1 MKKKCK
7 ELLDLVAVHGG
18 GDGDGEVEKAE
29 EESCEGPKLF
39 GVRLGVKG
47 EMEKK
52 RKRGHE
58 ISKSSAGFLIHA
70 NN

>member
-7 ELLDLVAVHGG
+7 ELLDLVEVHGG
-18 GDGDGEVEKAE
+18 GGEAETEAVE
-29 EESCEGPKLF
+29 EGPKLF

-58 ISKSSAGFLIHA
+58 MSENAGLLIHA